1 MNRKPA
7 LEPGGGGA
15 GRPAQVRK
23 PWISEATSGSRAPAP
38 PAMAALSC
46 CFHTLLLR
54 VCLSLSPW
62 GEDDEEEE
70 VDLRKSREKS

>member
-1 MNRKPA
+1 MNTKPA
-7 LEPGGGGA
+7 LELGGGV

-23 PWISEATSGSRAPAP
+23 PWISEATSGSLAPAP

-62 GEDDEEEE
+62 GEDDEEE